1 MQHAVA
7 PLCSTRS
14 EVCIAVSVCC
24 VGGLAFRW
32 VSARRSSQFRVTRP
46 PGPGC
51 SRHRP
56 RRCRFLISLMRLT
69 KIEAVRATV
78 HHVRPATYAH
88 TNLDLHTRIVAR
100 VQHVAQRHC
109 HLLSYLSHH
118 RNQSPHPSSSAI
130 IRNHRHPVPHRRFR
144 RCTPRPALHT
154 QRASNAHAQAAP
166 LSASAAAT
174 AQRRT
179 RSQSHDHHHH
189 VPQAALRPKR

>member
-1 MQHAVA
+1 MSTLCAGLLLAKPCTRVPSLQNHA
-7 PLCSTRS
+7 SS
-14 EVCIAVSVCC
+14 
-24 VGGLAFRW
+24 GL
-32 VSARRSSQFRVTRP
+32 P
-46 PGPGC
+46 PN
-51 SRHRP
+51 
-56 RRCRFLISLMRLT
+56 I
-69 KIEAVRATV
+69 VRATV

-189 VPQAALRPKR
+189 VPQAALRPKRK

>member
-1 MQHAVA
+1 MA
-7 PLCSTRS
+7 
-14 EVCIAVSVCC
+14 
-24 VGGLAFRW
+24 
-32 VSARRSSQFRVTRP
+32 
-46 PGPGC
+46 
-51 SRHRP
+51 
-56 RRCRFLISLMRLT
+56 
-69 KIEAVRATV
+69 RATV

-118 RNQSPHPSSSAI
+118 RNQSPHPSSSPI

-179 RSQSHDHHHH
+179 RSQSHDHHHVH
-189 VPQAALRPKR
+189 VHVLYMYCRKYEPWCGYGERPTGLTVLSGRV

>member
-1 MQHAVA
+1 MALV
-7 PLCSTRS
+7 LRS
-14 EVCIAVSVCC
+14 IACGTTSKR
-24 VGGLAFRW
+24 GAKDGLSLAFLTSENFPVFLRPF
-32 VSARRSSQFRVTRP
+32 VKIRSCQNRVFIF
-46 PGPGC
+46 GFFFEKKN
-51 SRHRP
+51 SVV
-56 RRCRFLISLMRLT
+56 RLT
-69 KIEAVRATV
+69 TLVRATV

-88 TNLDLHTRIVAR
+88 TTLDLHTRIVAR